1 VSDFSGYAV
10 LTEFTPAITRCKQP
24 PPEIVRQL
32 DWESV
37 SATVEGALNHAKEW
51 HTLSDAGELSIVLVT
66 VTVEPVASVVWP
78 EQPEEREVAV
88 VRDQERL
95 LFP

>member
-1 VSDFSGYAV
+1 MPTQPTFSGYAV
-10 LTEFTPAITRCKQP
+10 LTSWTPAAKHCNESP
-24 PPEIVRQL
+24 PPTISQL
-32 DWESV
+32 DWEGV
-37 SATVEGALNHAKEW
+37 FETVAEALIYARTWHDGEGV
-51 HTLSDAGELSIVLVT
+51 SIVRVT
-66 VTVEPVASVVWP
+66 ATVEPVASVVWP